1 MNEQACQRPGCEGRY
16 EDVGG
21 GELYCDTCGLAPV
34 VAPDGAL
41 GSPPTGVTASGGRGA
56 SGGTAA

>member
-21 GELYCDTCGLAPV
+21 GELYCDTCGLA
-34 VAPDGAL
+34 
-41 GSPPTGVTASGGRGA
+41 
-56 SGGTAA
+56 